1 MSHFR
6 NTSNCFSN
14 FRENNTQALV
24 ISERLKLPQDDRT
37 DTNFMGLLRMH
48 FQRSKSTLDS
58 LKSVF
63 NVFRRKQPLGAP
75 GYSLTHFDTTNT
87 RVRMRVALGTPTR
100 SITSTKS
107 RWFSAEQPDRPI
119 RLTQCCTQFRSPG
132 DKILCVLYLHYDVA
146 FTFK

>member
-1 MSHFR
+1 MLCATSVK
-6 NTSNCFSN
+6 NTNFLNGCNPEVKDTQGHSN

-63 NVFRRKQPLGAP
+63 NVFRRKQPLGAA
-75 GYSLTHFDTTNT
+75 GYSLTHFHTSNT
-87 RVRMRVALGTPTR
+87 RVRMRAALGTPTC

-119 RLTQCCTQFRSPG
+119 RLTQC
-132 DKILCVLYLHYDVA
+132 
-146 FTFK
+146 

>member
-1 MSHFR
+1 MLCATSVK
-6 NTSNCFSN
+6 NTNFLNGCNPEVKDTQGHSN

-63 NVFRRKQPLGAP
+63 NVFRRKPLLGAP
-75 GYSLTHFDTTNT
+75 VFKAAFKTHPHKLKHGI
-87 RVRMRVALGTPTR
+87 VTPTTR
-100 SITSTKS
+100 QNRFDGLNHTITSV
-107 RWFSAEQPDRPI
+107 RV
-119 RLTQCCTQFRSPG
+119 LSPRG
-132 DKILCVLYLHYDVA
+132 
-146 FTFK
+146 

>member
-14 FRENNTQALV
+14 FRGNNTQALV

-37 DTNFMGLLRMH
+37 DTNFIGLLRMH

-63 NVFRRKQPLGAP
+63 NVFRRKPPLGAP
-75 GYSLTHFDTTNT
+75 GYSLPHFNTSNT

-107 RWFSAEQPDRPI
+107 RWFSAEQPNLFFMTTR
-119 RLTQCCTQFRSPG
+119 
-132 DKILCVLYLHYDVA
+132 VLAMFLRCWNPWDGTH
-146 FTFK
+146 